1 MVLTTSPRM
10 FCLNMHN
17 GKLILNLTMKEVG
30 NVVALTDRC
39 FSFED
44 LVVCAYIICEA

>member
-1 MVLTTSPRM
+1 M

-17 GKLILNLTMKEVG
+17 GKLILNLTMKEIG
-30 NVVALTDRC
+30 NVVAITERC

-44 LVVCAYIICEA
+44 LVVCTMTHCDA